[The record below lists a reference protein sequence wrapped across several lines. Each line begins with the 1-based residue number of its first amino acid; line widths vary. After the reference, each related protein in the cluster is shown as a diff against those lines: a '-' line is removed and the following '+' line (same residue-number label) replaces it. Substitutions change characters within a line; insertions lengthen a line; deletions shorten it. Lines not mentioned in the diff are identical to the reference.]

1 MEIYAGV
8 DEVGT
13 GALAGPVIAV
23 CVKMPL
29 MKGEWPI
36 SEVKDSKQTT
46 GAQRDRLDKVL
57 VEFIE
62 QRRGGGIGIGIA
74 PVTLIN
80 EIGHKAALQSA
91 YRQATEMVCANG
103 YPTLLI
109 VDGDVGVDGYPKPQ
123 RIVPKADADYFIV
136 AAASIIAKLYRD
148 DLMVELDL
156 KHSAYGW
163 RTNVGYGTSAHI
175 EALRRLGPC
184 AEHREKAVKTA
195 LRKYQEKKDVF
206 RR

>member
-1 MEIYAGV
+1 MDIYAGV

-13 GALAGPVIAV
+13 GALAGPAIAV

-29 MKGEWPI
+29 EKGEWPI
-36 SEVKDSKQTT
+36 PEVRDSKQTT
-46 GAQRDRLDKVL
+46 WVQRERLDKL
-57 VEFIE
+57 LIEFIE
-62 QRRGGGIGIGIA
+62 QRRGGEIGIGIA
-74 PVTLIN
+74 PVSLIN
-80 EIGHKAALQSA
+80 QIGHKAALQAA
-91 YRQATEMVCANG
+91 YRQATEAVCTSG

-148 DLMVELDL
+148 DLMLELDL
-156 KHSAYGW
+156 KHPAYGW
-163 RTNVGYGTSAHI
+163 RTNVGYGTPAHI
-175 EALRRLGPC
+175 DALRRMGPC

-195 LRKYQEKKDVF
+195 LRKYHEKKDVF